1 MLCYNHAP
9 IVGMP
14 DSIERPAVVLLG
26 VSGHPRAI
34 AAIRSLG
41 RAGIRVIGVERE
53 DVLQRAFSR
62 YLHNRVRANP
72 TAEALL
78 AFLERQSGRPIVM
91 ALDDDY
97 LITASKH
104 VDSLARW
111 GVPTMP
117 RWEHLTRVIDH
128 AMLYRIA
135 REIGIDTPAF
145 FKPDDE
151 AALRALVPTLD
162 LGRREYL
169 LKTVPGTVPAEARN
183 GRYTKI
189 ASGDAGRFEAEC
201 REIAARLGEFPLIAE
216 IVPGDATHCIGV
228 CMLVDHDHTPVI
240 AYAMKRLQLFTYSRG
255 GFVHPYELGANVYCE
270 SVHDDEAIDAATR
283 LVRATGYVGVIT
295 VEFRRDSRTGRLMLL
310 KADPRFVRATSLS
323 TALGLDLPT
332 ALYRLFVERVDAGAE
347 SESASTA
354 PACPAYREGV
364 AWLWATMYL
373 ENFWDNR
380 DNRAVRRELLTLV
393 RNAYRVK
400 SLAHVSLRDPLPG
413 VMHVQ
418 WRAGVWLADRAR
430 GLVRRLRN
438 RSPSR

>member
-1 MLCYNHAP
+1 
-9 IVGMP
+9 MP
-14 DSIERPAVVLLG
+14 DCVARPAVVLLG

-41 RAGIRVIGVERE
+41 RAGIRVIGVERD
-53 DVLQRAFSR
+53 DVPQRAFSR
-62 YLHNRVRANP
+62 YLHTRVRVNP
-72 TAEALL
+72 TPEALL
-78 AFLERQSGRPIVM
+78 PFLEAQSGRPIVM

-111 GVPTMP
+111 VVPTMP
-117 RWEHLTRVIDH
+117 RWDHLTRVMNH
-128 AMLYRIA
+128 AILYRVA
-135 REIGIDTPAF
+135 REIGVETPAF

-189 ASGDAGRFEAEC
+189 ASVDADRFEAEC

-216 IVPGDATHCIGV
+216 VVPGDATHCIGV
-228 CMLVDHDHTPVI
+228 CMLVDHGQTPVI
-240 AYAMKRLQLFTYSRG
+240 AYAMKRLRLFTYSRG

-295 VEFRRDSRTGRLMLL
+295 VEFRRDSMTGRLMLL

-323 TALGLDLPT
+323 SALGLDLPT
-332 ALYRLFVERVDAGAE
+332 ALYRLFVERVDGGAV
-347 SESASTA
+347 SASTGA
-354 PACPAYREGV
+354 AHPAYREGV

-373 ENFWDNR
+373 ENVWDNR

-393 RNAYRVK
+393 RNVRRVK

-413 VMHVQ
+413 LLHVQ
-418 WRAGVWLADRAR
+418 WRGRVWLAARAR
-430 GLVRRLRN
+430 GLARRLRN
-438 RSPSR
+438 RGPSALTSGNCSNGRGL

>member
-1 MLCYNHAP
+1 MSDHAT
-9 IVGMP
+9 
-14 DSIERPAVVLLG
+14 RPAAILLG

-41 RAGIRVIGVERE
+41 RAGIRVVGVERDE
-53 DVLQRAFSR
+53 VLQRAFSR
-62 YLHNRVRANP
+62 HLHTLVRVNP
-72 TAEALL
+72 TPEALVP
-78 AFLERQSGRPIVM
+78 FLETQSGHPVVI

-104 VDSLARW
+104 VESLARW
-111 GVPTMP
+111 VVPTMP
-117 RWEHLTRVIDH
+117 RWDRLMRVMDH
-128 AMLYRIA
+128 AMLYRVA
-135 REIGIDTPAF
+135 REVGVETPTF
-145 FKPDDE
+145 YKPDDE
-151 AALRALVPTLD
+151 AELRALIPTLD

-189 ASGDAGRFEAEC
+189 ASADAATFEAETL
-201 REIAARLGEFPLIAE
+201 EIAARLGEFPLIAE
-216 IVPGDATHCIGV
+216 VVPGDATHCIGV
-228 CMLVDHDHTPVI
+228 CMLVDHSQTPVI
-240 AYAMKRLQLFTYSRG
+240 AYAMKRLRLFTYSRG

-295 VEFRRDSRTGRLMLL
+295 IEFRRHARTGRLMLL

-332 ALYRLFVERVDAGAE
+332 ALYRLFVDHAQGGAG
-347 SESASTA
+347 SAITGA
-354 PACPAYREGV
+354 ARPTYREGV

-380 DNRAVRRELLTLV
+380 DNPSVRRELLTLV
-393 RNAYRVK
+393 RNVRRVK

-418 WRAGVWLADRAR
+418 WRGRVWLASRAR
-430 GLVRRLRN
+430 GLARRLRN
-438 RSPSR
+438 